1 MRDDYT
7 PRDWHWIVN
16 GDETRFWSSASGAY
30 IEELPEDS
38 GVSRIASEKE
48 LSDVLAVYGLSGPFV
63 SSDPLDYP
71 LKRWQFKAMVNV
83 LGVGQAI
90 EDAIATMPDPLAR
103 AVALAR
109 YRESD
114 VYRRDD
120 PLFDTLAPLVG
131 LTGEQIDA
139 AWMQIARPAR

>member
-7 PRDWHWIVN
+7 PRDWHWIV
-16 GDETRFWSSASGAY
+16 GDDETRFWSRSAGIY
-30 IEELPEDS
+30 VEELADDAGVTRIDS
-38 GVSRIASEKE
+38 EES
-48 LSDVLAVYGLSGPFV
+48 LSAVLAEYGLPGPIAA
-63 SSDPLDYP
+63 PIYYP
-71 LKRWQFKAMVNV
+71 LKRWQFAAMVDV

-90 EDAIATMPDPLAR
+90 EDAIATMSDPLAR

-120 PLFDTLAPLVG
+120 PLFDQLAPLVG
-131 LTGEQIDA
+131 LTGEQIDS
-139 AWMQIARPAR
+139 AWMQIAVPAA